1 MKPKHNT
8 LLAYLCLAPAAALV
22 GAIIIYPIV
31 RTLYASFCEV
41 DKLGN
46 PGRFGTLSN
55 YRWLADDKVFTE
67 SVVPQTLIWTF
78 SVVIV
83 TILVSIITALILH
96 EKLPGRRLMRA
107 IVMLP
112 WATSLV
118 ISAAIWRWILHPSQG
133 PLNGI
138 LLNLGLINLGA
149 EPAWLAYPKTALA
162 MVVLVGIWVS
172 IPFTTVVVLAGLQ
185 SITEDLYEAALI
197 DGAGW
202 WQRLRK
208 ITLPLLRPV
217 LLVAVLLNTIYV
229 FNSFPI
235 IWTLTQGGPA
245 NATHIIVTY
254 LYRTAIWQRHY
265 GPGYAMAVLTF
276 LFLLAFSLIYTR
288 VYAKQGLE
296 AA

>member
-1 MKPKHNT
+1 MRQRHDT
-8 LLAYLCLAPAAALV
+8 ILAYLCLAPAAALV
-22 GAIIIYPIV
+22 FAVIFYPIV

-46 PGRFGTLSN
+46 PQRFGTLAN
-55 YRWLADDKVFTE
+55 YAWLLDDETFVRL
-67 SVVPQTLIWTF
+67 VVPHTLIWTLA
-78 SVVIV
+78 VVVFTIV
-83 TILVSIITALILH
+83 ISMFVALVLH
-96 EKLPGRRLMRA
+96 EKLPGQRLMRG
-107 IVMLP
+107 IVLLP

-118 ISAAIWRWILHPSQG
+118 ISAAVWRWILHPAQG

-138 LLNLGLINLGA
+138 LLNLGLISLGS
-149 EPAWLAYPKTALA
+149 EPAWLAYPKTALT
-162 MVVLVGIWVS
+162 MVILVGIWVS
-172 IPFTTVVVLAGLQ
+172 IPFTSVVLLAGLQ
-185 SITEDLYEAALI
+185 SITEDLYEAATI

-202 WQRLRK
+202 WQRFRR

-245 NATHIIVTY
+245 NETHIIVTY
-254 LYRTAIWQRHY
+254 LYKTAIWNRDY

-276 LFLLAFSLIYTR
+276 VVLLVFSVLYTR
-288 VYAKQGLE
+288 VYAKHGLE
-296 AA
+296 AV